1 MTICL
6 NYFYII
12 NGNDGILENCF
23 LGESLKTVS
32 EKLNIMKLKTKFKKL
47 SQDPEMFLRQEVK
60 ILWEALPKKKKS
72 IGFEKQTKNKWSL
85 SWQKKGILTPETT
98 WILMKSSQ
106 EVGLEEEEKKS
117 SF

>member
-12 NGNDGILENCF
+12 NVNDGILENCF

-60 ILWEALPKKKKS
+60 ILWEALPKKKK
-72 IGFEKQTKNKWSL
+72 KYRL
-85 SWQKKGILTPETT
+85 
-98 WILMKSSQ
+98 
-106 EVGLEEEEKKS
+106 
-117 SF
+117 

>member
-1 MTICL
+1 M
-6 NYFYII
+6 
-12 NGNDGILENCF
+12 G
-23 LGESLKTVS
+23 SLT
-32 EKLNIMKLKTKFKKL
+32 
-47 SQDPEMFLRQEVK
+47 
-60 ILWEALPKKKKS
+60 KKKKS